1 MMWIVRLALSRP
13 YTFVVMSLLIAV
25 MGVLSIMTMSVD
37 IFPKINIPVV
47 TSIWSYGG
55 LSPTEMQD
63 RITTIVERALTTTV
77 NNIEHIESQ
86 SVRGNSVIK
95 MYFQPGTDVN
105 GSVAQV
111 TALSQTIIKP
121 LPVGITPPLIL
132 QYNASDVPVIMLSL
146 GSDQLSE
153 QELSDLG
160 TNFIRTQLVAVQG
173 AAVPLPY
180 GGKTRVVNVDLDPDA
195 LYARGLSP
203 QDVVNA
209 MQLQNLTVAPGTAKM
224 GPIEYDVAIDSS
236 PAALDDLNNI
246 PIKYVNGT
254 LVYVRDVG
262 FVHDGYQ
269 PQTNLVRR
277 DGRHSVIM
285 PVLTSGSASTLSVV
299 SAVRALMPTVMAGMP
314 KSLNLDYLFDQS
326 VFVRASISGVV
337 REGTIAACLTALMIL
352 MFLGSWRSTLIVAT
366 SIPLSIFASISV
378 LYMLGQTLNVMTLG
392 GLALAVG
399 ILVDDATV
407 EIENNHR
414 HLDMGKAIKH
424 AILDGASEVATPA
437 IVATLSICIVFV
449 PIFLLTGVGGF
460 LFSPLAMSVVFAMLA
475 SYLLSRT
482 LVPTMFWY
490 LMPAEL
496 RAREAR
502 ASGQKRSSML
512 SRVSARFEAAFL
524 RLAHAY
530 QGALDW
536 VLEHRTGAMVGFV
549 AFAVLTL
556 ALFPFVGRDF
566 FPAVD
571 AGQLRLHVRCPPS
584 TRIEQTEIYFSRSK
598 TTSVR

>member
-1 MMWIVRLALSRP
+1 MWIVRLALSRP

-25 MGVLSIMTMSVD
+25 MGVLAIMTMSVD

-47 TSIWSYGG
+47 SSIWSYGG
-55 LSPTEMQD
+55 LSPTEMQN

-77 NNIEHIESQ
+77 SNIEHIESQ

-95 MYFQPGTDVN
+95 MYFQPGTDIN

-121 LPVGITPPLIL
+121 LPPGITPPLIL
-132 QYNASDVPVIMLSL
+132 QYNAANVPVIMLSL

-160 TNFIRTQLVAVQG
+160 NNFIRTQLVAVQG

-180 GGKTRVVNVDLDPDA
+180 GGKTRVVNVDVDSDA

-277 DGRHSVIM
+277 DGRHSVLI

-299 SAVRALMPTVMAGMP
+299 SAVRNLMPTIMAGMP

-337 REGTIAACLTALMIL
+337 HEGVIAACLTGLMIL
-352 MFLGSWRSTLIVAT
+352 VFLGSWRSTLIVTT
-366 SIPLSIFASISV
+366 SIPLSILASISV
-378 LYMLGQTLNVMTLG
+378 LYIFGETLNVMTLG

-437 IVATLSICIVFV
+437 VVATLSICIVFV

-460 LFSPLAMSVVFAMLA
+460 LFAPLAMSVVFAVSGRFGVSGERGQGGGSAQGLNRMGGEIGGDQACWNRSKARFIRLGDDDA
-475 SYLLSRT
+475 STPDLDSIAEDEHT
-482 LVPTMFWY
+482 LVRSTHQCGNWPHGRRLRGPSEPFADCEATV
-490 LMPAEL
+490 LIEL
-496 RAREAR
+496 AALGIDRREC
-502 ASGQKRSSML
+502 L
-512 SRVSARFEAAFL
+512 SL
-524 RLAHAY
+524 
-530 QGALDW
+530 
-536 VLEHRTGAMVGFV
+536 
-549 AFAVLTL
+549 
-556 ALFPFVGRDF
+556 
-566 FPAVD
+566 
-571 AGQLRLHVRCPPS
+571 PPIHIIIS
-584 TRIEQTEIYFSRSK
+584 TRTPYWSGRL
-598 TTSVR
+598 